1 MSQPQSRTSPY
12 NSAPPAPAPKT
23 RRPLTLILGG
33 ILWIGNL
40 LKGQAAEG
48 RTVFVSSHLI
58 SEMALTAE
66 HLIVVGRGRLIR
78 DVSVRE
84 FINSGST
91 NSVTVDRRSG
101 VTLRRVVNSE
111 WIKFRT
117 LRSSWITLPGRLSVL

>member
-1 MSQPQSRTSPY
+1 
-12 NSAPPAPAPKT
+12 
-23 RRPLTLILGG
+23 
-33 ILWIGNL
+33 
-40 LKGQAAEG
+40 
-48 RTVFVSSHLI
+48 
-58 SEMALTAE
+58 
-66 HLIVVGRGRLIR
+66 
-78 DVSVRE
+78 VRE